1 MNPVNPT
8 PDRCCVGFLVRHGE
22 LNITKKWDGWGAYK
36 LSDEGRQSAEKA
48 GQWLGFERT
57 GRMISSDLP
66 RTLQTADIIMQCL
79 DISCPFLAT
88 DPNLRAWALGDFTG
102 KDKTP
107 ERKAELQFYRDN
119 PDEMVPSGESWN
131 QFRERVQVALQYLC
145 TPYNALP
152 TVIVTH
158 NSVLKALMDFDEKG
172 DLVDPGGIIRVDMLP
187 NGELDFVA
195 VLGETKAGE
204 KAGLDSE
211 SSCG

>member
-8 PDRCCVGFLVRHGE
+8 PDRTTVGYIIRHGE
-22 LNITKKWDGWGAYK
+22 LNIEGRWDGWGNFK
-36 LSDEGRQSAEKA
+36 LSEEGKQSAEKA
-48 GQWLGFERT
+48 GQWLSFERC
-57 GRMISSDLP
+57 GRLIASDLP
-66 RTLQTADIIMQCL
+66 RTLQTAEIVMAQL

-102 KDKTP
+102 KNKTP
-107 ERKAELQFYRDN
+107 ERKAELQFYRDH

-131 QFRERVQVALQYLC
+131 QFRQRVQVALQYLC

-152 TVIVTH
+152 TIIVTH

-172 DLVDPGGIIRVDMLP
+172 DLVDPGGIVKVDM
-187 NGELDFVA
+187 NTKGELEFTA
-195 VLGETKAGE
+195 VLGETPEGAA
-204 KAGLDSE
+204 AGLE